1 MPPARA
7 DFLSEM
13 RNIVCI
19 GGSTGAFES
28 IERIIRRLPVDF
40 PAAVFVVRHIAPDN
54 YGSLVHLLQ
63 PHSTLPVTEAVDGAT
78 IQSGRI
84 YVAPA
89 DRHLLLDSRHVRL
102 ANGPKENWARPA
114 IDPLF
119 RTAAQFHS
127 SRVIG
132 IVLSG
137 KLDDGVAGLWA
148 LKRRGGFAVV
158 QDPKDASAADMPRNA
173 IAAVD
178 VDVVADADKI
188 GTMLPGWCRETHA
201 TAVSSPTVKSL
212 EVENA
217 GLFQRKTPPSLLD
230 EIGIPAGVVCP
241 DCGGQLWQMKEGPLR
256 YRCHVGHAQS
266 AHTLLAQ
273 QTAVVEKAGWE
284 LVRSLEEDDHLCEN
298 MLQQRLSEQETE
310 ALRARLSRNRET
322 SQQLRALLFDQ
333 QEKMQS
339 A

>member
-1 MPPARA
+1 
-7 DFLSEM
+7 M

-19 GGSTGAFES
+19 GGSTGAFVS
-28 IERIIRRLPVDF
+28 IERIIRRLPADL

-54 YGSLVHLLQ
+54 AGTMAHLLQ
-63 PHSTLPVTEAVDGAT
+63 PHSALPVAEAINGEE
-78 IQSGRI
+78 IRNGRI

-89 DRHLLLDSRHVRL
+89 NRHLLLDARHVRL

-137 KLDDGVAGLWA
+137 KLDDGAGGLWA

-158 QDPKDASAADMPRNA
+158 QDPKDASAPDMPRNA
-173 IAAVD
+173 LAAVD

-188 GTMLPGWCRETHA
+188 GTMLPEWCRETHA
-201 TAVSSPTVKSL
+201 PSVSSSTERFL

-217 GLFQRKTPPSLLD
+217 SLLQGKASPSLLD
-230 EIGIPAGVVCP
+230 EIGVRAAVVCP

-256 YRCHVGHAQS
+256 YRCHVGHSQS
-266 AHTLLAQ
+266 AHSLLAQ
-273 QTAVVEKAGWE
+273 QTVVVEKAGWE
-284 LVRSLEEDDHLCEN
+284 LIRSIEEDDHLCEN
-298 MLQQRLSEQETE
+298 MLQQRLSPEEE
-310 ALRARLSRNRET
+310 KALRTRLSRNREKLD
-322 SQQLRALLFDQ
+322 QLRALLVEQ
-333 QEKMQS
+333 QTQV